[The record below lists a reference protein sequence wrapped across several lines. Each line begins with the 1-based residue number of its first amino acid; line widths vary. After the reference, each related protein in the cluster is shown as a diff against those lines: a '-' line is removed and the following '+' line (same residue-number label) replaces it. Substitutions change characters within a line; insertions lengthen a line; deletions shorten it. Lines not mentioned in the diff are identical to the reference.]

1 MEVSFQ
7 RRRSPPTAYMNIN
20 IAAPLLKSPR
30 SEVNLQDSLNLDNND
45 QIREEDQS
53 SREVIASSHKSV
65 TLCPSHLNKSN
76 LVDKDSQIFEY

>member
-20 IAAPLLKSPR
+20 IAAPLFKSPR

-45 QIREEDQS
+45 EIREEDQNS
-53 SREVIASSHKSV
+53 HEVLGSSHESV
-65 TLCPSHLNKSN
+65 TLCPSHLNQSN
-76 LVDKDSQIFEY
+76 LVVDKDL